1 MPTFPPYP
9 PGLPRCLDPWK
20 IRHWLLVIYW
30 VLFRPSALKCYL
42 YQVDPGFYRNPR
54 RKPGQWKS
62 WFGRMR
68 IRNLMLTALLG
79 SLVIG
84 TVWWNL
90 NSVFPGPPLPEDV
103 YPALNTLTSMAL
115 NALLVVTLVVPFG
128 VGFIGSSVVA
138 YGVARAVAL
147 IVAIVLGLLVVII
160 VWGTL
165 FAGSMVRLVSGEFYS
180 YYVMAFYLSNVVAC
194 LVALGVAYGVVY
206 GVAEVVVLV
215 VAFAAAFVVA
225 PVLAMNLTNY
235 FQNLQLKSGSFFA
248 YAFNLRR
255 IIFHLKFFGVPLGMT
270 ILLGSLRVPFYLFQG
285 LVCLWIPWGATHPI
299 WWDELAILPFLGI
312 KQEIKRVWIGGEEAG
327 LVRLAPLAGNPFQRW
342 VLQRALV
349 NQLNTSSAPIH
360 FLYRL
365 FRLEALQVYANP
377 PLTPGEWEKFPSVCQ
392 VFLAELGGLGMQQA
406 QGLQRLVLRLTQPLR
421 SPTPAPLA
429 DLAGLMLVLN
439 LQRASTGT
447 GEVAS
452 QAIDLDRNP
461 ARLAAL
467 SSYPGG
473 SEIVQSFTALATFQR
488 AAALA
493 DLAAAERSLAGLP
506 SAAEAIRP
514 EVIEAIGRFVAIGR
528 DVAVALAAS
537 SRLNQLAALG
547 RASEAL
553 DGLGTFIES
562 GVHLPEQSWL
572 RRIQQHWLSL
582 VSQGSGQ
589 LGHQVERSRR
599 RVINPYVAG
608 NPVLGSLFV
617 GRDETMRWLEELCLN
632 PESMDSVLLFGHRR
646 MGKSSILKNL
656 PDRLDSARNW
666 VVQFNLQTVN
676 RANTGSLLYDLA
688 LAMGDKL
695 PRSQASAPNLPA
707 EAAFQA
713 NFQRAFNQWLDALE
727 PRLANHRFI
736 VAIDEYELLE
746 AAMAAGQVDPE
757 LIRYLR
763 GVREIR
769 SWLVFVLAGLHTLQE
784 QCKDYWHPLFSN
796 IRQRKV
802 SFLSAAA
809 TKLLLTQP
817 TDDFPLDYSPDCLAE
832 IVRLTAGQ
840 PYLVQLI
847 GQNLVGHF
855 NRQVYEGQ
863 RDPDQ
868 PLDLPDLEAVIHSP
882 SFFEDGHAYF
892 SGVWAQADDAPPGQ
906 QAILRALAPGP
917 ANREA
922 LASRT
927 DLAAAALGA
936 ALHTLEQHDVVRHG
950 GEQGYGFTVELMRL
964 WVLQRQAGG
973 RNPAAGAAQAG

>member
-1 MPTFPPYP
+1 MPTFPTYP

-20 IRHWLLVIYW
+20 IRHWLLVVYW
-30 VLFRPSALKCYL
+30 VFFRPSALKCYL
-42 YQVDPGFYRNPR
+42 YQVDPEFYRNPQGMS
-54 RKPGQWKS
+54 GQWKS
-62 WFGRMR
+62 WLGKSQ
-68 IRNLMLTALLG
+68 IRNLVLTALLG
-79 SLVIG
+79 
-84 TVWWNL
+84 
-90 NSVFPGPPLPEDV
+90 
-103 YPALNTLTSMAL
+103 
-115 NALLVVTLVVPFG
+115 TLVVG
-128 VGFIGSSVVA
+128 VVGGM
-138 YGVARAVAL
+138 L
-147 IVAIVLGLLVVII
+147 ISGIQA
-160 VWGTL
+160 
-165 FAGSMVRLVSGEFYS
+165 LVSGDAKYAAS
-180 YYVMAFYLSNVVAC
+180 MTLV
-194 LVALGVAYGVVY
+194 LVAIIVSFFAILVAAMSVVNGWINARGDGVP
-206 GVAEVVVLV
+206 
-215 VAFAAAFVVA
+215 FVVA
-225 PVLAMNLTNY
+225 VGVGGGVAGGVAIGVVVGWVNGVNISRGLDLS
-235 FQNLQLKSGSFFA
+235 SGMV
-248 YAFNLRR
+248 
-255 IIFHLKFFGVPLGMT
+255 FGVTSGMAMRALIMDIVADGTADALRLGVITGCLVGTYSAFYPGVDISVFM
-270 ILLGSLRVPFYLFQG
+270 RVFIGVTTAMAALTGYIGVPIYLFQG
-285 LVCLWIPWGATHPI
+285 LACLLIPWGATHPI
-299 WWDELAILPFLGI
+299 WWDDLATLPFVGI
-312 KQEIKRVWIGGEEAG
+312 KREINRVWIGGEEAG
-327 LVRLAPLAGNPFQRW
+327 LVRLAPLARNHFQGW

-349 NQLNTSSAPIH
+349 SQLNTSAAPIH
-360 FLYRL
+360 FLYNK
-365 FRLEALQVYANP
+365 FRLEALQAYASP
-377 PLTPGEWEKFPSVCQ
+377 PQTPREWKKVPSVCQ
-392 VFLAELGGLGMQQA
+392 VFLAELGGLGMKQA
-406 QGLQRLVLRLTQPLR
+406 QGMQMLDLRLTQPLR
-421 SPTPAPLA
+421 AATPAPLA
-429 DLAGLMLVLN
+429 DLAALMLVLN

-452 QAIDLDRNP
+452 QAIDLDRHP
-461 ARLAAL
+461 ARIAAL

-473 SEIVQSFTALATFQR
+473 SEIVQSFAALATFQR

-617 GRDETMRWLEELCLN
+617 GREEILRQLEELWLN
-632 PESMDSVLLFGHRR
+632 PAQVDSVVLYGHRR

-695 PRSQASAPNLPA
+695 PRSQASALNLPA

-757 LIRYLR
+757 LIPYLR
-763 GVREIR
+763 GVIQSRP
-769 SWLVFVLAGLHTLQE
+769 WFVLALAGLYTLQE
-784 QCKDYWHPLFSN
+784 KSEDYWHPLFAS
-796 IRQRKV
+796 IKPRKV
-802 SFLSAAA
+802 SFLSAAS
-809 TKLLLTQP
+809 TKRLLTQP

-882 SFFEDGHAYF
+882 SFFEDGDAYF

>member
-1 MPTFPPYP
+1 MENPYP
-9 PGLPRCLDPWK
+9 A
-20 IRHWLLVIYW
+20 I
-30 VLFRPSALKCYL
+30 
-42 YQVDPGFYRNPR
+42 
-54 RKPGQWKS
+54 
-62 WFGRMR
+62 
-68 IRNLMLTALLG
+68 TA
-79 SLVIG
+79 
-84 TVWWNL
+84 
-90 NSVFPGPPLPEDV
+90 
-103 YPALNTLTSMAL
+103 LTSMVL
-115 NALLVVTLVVPFG
+115 SALLVVALVVPLG
-128 VGFIGSSVVA
+128 VAFIVALVVA

-147 IVAIVLGLLVVII
+147 IVAIVLGLCVVII
-160 VWGTL
+160 VWAAL
-165 FAGSMVRLVSGEFYS
+165 FTGSVAGLASEFYGQ
-180 YYVMAFYLSNVVAC
+180 YVIAFSLSKVVFC
-194 LVALGVAYGVVY
+194 LVGFGVAYGVVY

-215 VAFAAAFVVA
+215 MAFAAAFVMA
-225 PVLAMNLTNY
+225 PVLAMELIRY
-235 FQNLQLKSGSFFA
+235 FHFQSESGLFSAFA
-248 YAFNLRR
+248 SFNLRL
-255 IIFHLKFFGVPLGMT
+255 IVFHLEFFGMPLGVT
-270 ILLGSLRVPFYLFQG
+270 ILLGSLRVPLYLFQG
-285 LVCLWIPWGATHPI
+285 LVCLWIPCGATHPI
-299 WWDELAILPFLGI
+299 WWDDYAILPFLGI

-349 NQLNTSSAPIH
+349 SQLNTSGAPIH
-360 FLYRL
+360 FLYKM
-365 FRLEALQVYANP
+365 FRLEELHVYANP
-377 PLTPGEWEKFPSVCQ
+377 PLTPGEWETFPSVWQ

-406 QGLQRLVLRLTQPLR
+406 QGMQRLVLRLTQPLR
-421 SPTPAPLA
+421 TPTPAPLA
-429 DLAGLMLVLN
+429 ALAALMLVLN

-452 QAIDLDRNP
+452 QAVDLDRHP
-461 ARLAAL
+461 ARLSAL

-488 AAALA
+488 AASLA
-493 DLAAAERSLAGLP
+493 DLAAAESSLAGLP
-506 SAAEAIRP
+506 SAGQAIRP
-514 EVIEAIGRFVAIGR
+514 EVIEAIDRFVAVGR

-582 VSQGSGQ
+582 VSQGSGK

-632 PESMDSVLLFGHRR
+632 PKRVDSVLLFGHRR

-656 PDRLDSARNW
+656 PDRLDSARYW

-695 PRSQASAPNLPA
+695 PRSPASSLKLPP
-707 EAAFQA
+707 ETAFQA

-727 PRLANHRFI
+727 PWLTNHRFI

-746 AAMAAGQVDPE
+746 AAMTAGQLDPE
-757 LIRYLR
+757 LIRCLQ
-763 GVREIR
+763 GVTEDRP
-769 SWLVFVLAGLHTLQE
+769 WFVLVMAGLHTLQE
-784 QCKDYWHPLFSN
+784 QSKDYWHPMFSK
-796 IRQRKV
+796 IRSHKV

-817 TDDFPLDYSPDCLAE
+817 TDDFPLDYSPDCLAV

-847 GQNLVGHF
+847 GQNLVGYF

-868 PLDLPDLEAVIHSP
+868 PLALEDLEAVIHTP
-882 SFFEDGHAYF
+882 SFFEDGNAYF
-892 SGVWAQADDAPPGQ
+892 SGVWAQADAEPLGQ
-906 QAILRALAPGP
+906 QAILRTLAPGP

-927 DLAAAALGA
+927 GLAAAALGA
-936 ALHTLEQHDVVRHG
+936 ALHTLEQHDVVRDG

-964 WVLQRQAGG
+964 WVLQRQPAG
-973 RNPAAGAAQAG
+973 RNPAEGGAPAG

>member
-1 MPTFPPYP
+1 
-9 PGLPRCLDPWK
+9 
-20 IRHWLLVIYW
+20 LLVVYW
-30 VLFRPSALKCYL
+30 VFFRPSALKCYL
-42 YQVDPGFYRNPR
+42 YQVDPESYRNPQGMS
-54 RKPGQWKS
+54 GQWKS
-62 WFGRMR
+62 WLGKTQ
-68 IRNLMLTALLG
+68 IRHLLLTALLG
-79 SLVIG
+79 TLAVGLVGGMLISG
-84 TVWWNL
+84 IQ
-90 NSVFPGPPLPEDV
+90 
-103 YPALNTLTSMAL
+103 ALVNGHAKYAASM
-115 NALLVVTLVVPFG
+115 TLVSVATIVSFLAI
-128 VGFIGSSVVA
+128 FIAAISVVNGWINA
-138 YGVARAVAL
+138 RGEGVP
-147 IVAIVLGLLVVII
+147 
-160 VWGTL
+160 
-165 FAGSMVRLVSGEFYS
+165 
-180 YYVMAFYLSNVVAC
+180 
-194 LVALGVAYGVVY
+194 
-206 GVAEVVVLV
+206 
-215 VAFAAAFVVA
+215 FVVA
-225 PVLAMNLTNY
+225 VGVGGVVAGGVAAGVAGGVAGGWVIGVINSRGLDLSSGMVMGVTSGMAMRAVFMYITDGTADALG
-235 FQNLQLKSGSFFA
+235 LGVIASCL
-248 YAFNLRR
+248 
-255 IIFHLKFFGVPLGMT
+255 FGTHVGFYSDVDISVFMRVFIGVATAMATLMGC
-270 ILLGSLRVPFYLFQG
+270 IRVPIYLYQG

-299 WWDELAILPFLGI
+299 WWDDFAILPFLGI
-312 KQEIKRVWIGGEEAG
+312 KREIKRVWIGGEEAG

-349 NQLNTSSAPIH
+349 NQLNTSAAPIH

-365 FRLEALQVYANP
+365 FRLEALQAYANL
-377 PLTPGEWEKFPSVCQ
+377 PLTPGEWKKFPSVCQ
-392 VFLAELGGLGMQQA
+392 VFLAELGPLGTQQA
-406 QGLQRLVLRLTQPLR
+406 QGMQRLVLRLTQPLR
-421 SPTPAPLA
+421 TPTPPPLA
-429 DLAGLMLVLN
+429 DLAGLMLALN
-439 LQRASTGT
+439 EQRASTGT
-447 GEVAS
+447 AEVAS
-452 QAIDLDRNP
+452 QASDLDRHP

-473 SEIVQSFTALATFQR
+473 TEIVQSFAALATFQR
-488 AAALA
+488 AASLA
-493 DLAAAERSLAGLP
+493 DLAAAESSLAGLP

-514 EVIEAIGRFVAIGR
+514 EVIEAIGRFVAVGR

-617 GRDETMRWLEELCLN
+617 GREEILRQLEELWLN
-632 PESMDSVLLFGHRR
+632 PAQVDSVVLYGHRR
-646 MGKSSILKNL
+646 MGKSSILRNL

-695 PRSQASAPNLPA
+695 PRSQASAPNLPP

-727 PRLANHRFI
+727 PWLANHRFI

-746 AAMAAGQVDPE
+746 SAMAAGQVDPE
-757 LIRYLR
+757 LIPYLR
-763 GVREIR
+763 GVIQSRP
-769 SWLVFVLAGLHTLQE
+769 WFVLALAGLYTLQE
-784 QCKDYWHPLFSN
+784 KSEDYWHPLFAS
-796 IRQRKV
+796 IKPRKV

-809 TKLLLTQP
+809 TKRLLSQP

-832 IVRLTAGQ
+832 IVRLTHGQ

-847 GQNLVGHF
+847 GQNLVSHF

-882 SFFEDGHAYF
+882 SFFEDGDAYF

-917 ANREA
+917 ANHEV

-927 DLAAAALGA
+927 GLAAAALGA
-936 ALHTLEQHDVVRHG
+936 ALHTLEQHDVVRDG

-964 WVLQRQAGG
+964 WVLQRQPAGP
-973 RNPAAGAAQAG
+973 NPAEGGAPAG